1 MYDVVPH
8 QESIDPD
15 DEYIID
21 VDADNDDDLIRIF
34 VNSEEEDGEDGGE
47 EGEDEDDG
55 GEDEEDE
62 EDGGEDGG
70 EGEEYGSGNG
80 QR

>member
-21 VDADNDDDLIRIF
+21 VDADNDDDLIGIF
-34 VNSEEEDGEDGGE
+34 VNSEEEDGEEGGE
-47 EGEDEDDG
+47 VMWHQTMKD
-55 GEDEEDE
+55 
-62 EDGGEDGG
+62 
-70 EGEEYGSGNG
+70 
-80 QR
+80 